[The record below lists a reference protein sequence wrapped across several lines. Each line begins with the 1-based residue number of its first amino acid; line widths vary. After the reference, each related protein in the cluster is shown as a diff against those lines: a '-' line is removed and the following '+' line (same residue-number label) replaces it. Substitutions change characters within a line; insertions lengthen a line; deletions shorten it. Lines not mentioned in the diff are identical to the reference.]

1 MGEKQTRTGKK
12 KETVTDDAAQQM
24 MREVG
29 DLWSRFFQEQMASF
43 GQTVSSGAAR
53 SFFTEA
59 GKSEFRNR
67 WQNFIREEMAR
78 CFQVNPIGPLRQ
90 YQEKTIH
97 FVRAF
102 AEWEAA
108 CTEFCILMNRPME
121 ASFLDVEEK
130 IRRES
135 RTGGSKIPGED
146 LFPLWIDALERRYMD
161 LYRSEE
167 FMTALG
173 KTLNAGTSVTKAREG
188 LMEDVLK
195 SLHMPTPR
203 DMDEL
208 YREIHLLRK
217 RVETLEAQRKGSHG
231 RTR

>member
-1 MGEKQTRTGKK
+1 MREKQARVRTK
-12 KETVTDDAAQQM
+12 KEAVTDDAAQQM

-29 DLWSRFFQEQMASF
+29 DLWNRFFQEQMASF
-43 GQTVSSGAAR
+43 GQTASSSTHGF
-53 SFFTEA
+53 SFTEA

-78 CFQVNPIGPLRQ
+78 CFQVTPIGPLRQ
-90 YQEKTIH
+90 YQEKTIR
-97 FVRAF
+97 VIQAF
-102 AEWEAA
+102 AEWETA
-108 CTEFCILMNRPME
+108 CTEFCVLMNRPME

-130 IRRES
+130 IRREG
-135 RTGGSKIPGED
+135 RTGGNKIPGKD

-167 FMTALG
+167 FMTSLG
-173 KTLNAGTSVTKAREG
+173 KTLNAVTSVTKARED
-188 LMEDVLK
+188 LMEDILK
-195 SLHMPTPR
+195 SLHVPTPR

-208 YREIHLLRK
+208 YREIYLLRK
-217 RVETLEAQRKGSHG
+217 RVEILEARRKESHG